1 MLSSIDHLS
10 DQIQTIDHVTLS
22 DAWGIGVKAVGS
34 RLNGERDLTV
44 REISAVARELGVRTS
59 DLLG

>member
-1 MLSSIDHLS
+1 MLPSIDHLN
-10 DQIQTIDHVTLS
+10 DQIHTIDRTELS
-22 DAWGIGVKAVGS
+22 AMWGIGIKAVRS

-44 REISAVARELGVRTS
+44 REMSAVARELGISTS

>member
-10 DQIQTIDHVTLS
+10 NQIHTISYTDLS
-22 DAWGIGVKAVGS
+22 NAWGVGVKSVRS

-44 REISAVARELGVRTS
+44 REISAAAKLLGISTS

>member
-22 DAWGIGVKAVGS
+22 DAWGIGVKAVRS

-44 REISAVARELGVRTS
+44 REISAAARVLGLRTS